1 VFLPVGGALADIGWR
16 LPFLVYLA
24 PLALVPLVIGWV
36 NEPDRPGPEVAR
48 DGGPNSPNSSDSA
61 SRSGK
66 PLRSIGRPALGR
78 LAAIYGTMVAAQA
91 IYFTIPVRMPFY
103 LRGVAE
109 ASGAAIGAAI
119 APMLFVGGVVSTR
132 FGRVN
137 RRVGVVGAVAL
148 HFAVMGIGYAVVTL
162 SSDYAGVIAGL
173 AVTGLG
179 LGLQLPA
186 FNTWAAAAVPDGLR
200 GRALGGLTSALFV
213 GQFCSPILTRPL
225 VEQVGLDRTY
235 GIIGLAM
242 VGLAVVLIAAR
253 SRIRPPASIERG
265 SEERRPSTET

>member
-1 VFLPVGGALADIGWR
+1 M
-16 LPFLVYLA
+16 
-24 PLALVPLVIGWV
+24 
-36 NEPDRPGPEVAR
+36 
-48 DGGPNSPNSSDSA
+48 
-61 SRSGK
+61 
-66 PLRSIGRPALGR
+66 GRPALGR

-137 RRVGVVGAVAL
+137 RWVGVVGAVAL

-162 SSDYAGVIAGL
+162 SSDYVGVIAGL

-186 FNTWAAAAVPDGLR
+186 FN
-200 GRALGGLTSALFV
+200 
-213 GQFCSPILTRPL
+213 
-225 VEQVGLDRTY
+225 
-235 GIIGLAM
+235 M
-242 VGLAVVLIAAR
+242 
-253 SRIRPPASIERG
+253 
-265 SEERRPSTET
+265 